1 MATAKRSVKQAAE
14 QMIASIRERER
25 EALKSLEATRVSRLH
40 IINSAKQE
48 VQSLVKQINQAA
60 QFAEN
65 LVQRTSS
72 SVIMQNKE
80 TLKTRFEELLRVEVP
95 KHQQTSFVKFTA
107 ASEKDLKLG
116 FIEVTEDAA
125 KAAKSTTE
133 GLDKTL
139 QEFMQMRLRRI

>member
-40 IINSAKQE
+40 IINSAKRE

>member
-1 MATAKRSVKQAAE
+1 
-14 QMIASIRERER
+14 
-25 EALKSLEATRVSRLH
+25 
-40 IINSAKQE
+40 
-48 VQSLVKQINQAA
+48 
-60 QFAEN
+60 
-65 LVQRTSS
+65 
-72 SVIMQNKE
+72 MQNKE

-95 KHQQTSFVKFTA
+95 KHRQTSFVKFTA